1 MSATRSDGERQ
12 PWRASGA
19 RRARAAVA
27 LLVIL
32 GLTAPAA
39 AAQDALLAR
48 LGLDSLRLSGL
59 GASYGVVKASQI
71 VETQTVGVQ
80 ADYGEVWPHWRIVF
94 GVSYWGSRYTD
105 ATVRRFADS
114 LLAAVDDPTGD
125 ATVDLGRVR
134 ASAIALTAE
143 GHWSPRRGRP
153 RLRPYIGG
161 GFGAYAMN
169 AEGRA
174 ISGTFLEDALDNV
187 SAGVAAMGGADLFLA
202 PNLSLGMQARYDLL
216 SGGRFAT
223 LRASLSYIFARGRA

>member
-1 MSATRSDGERQ
+1 M
-12 PWRASGA
+12 P
-19 RRARAAVA
+19 RRARLARRTHTAAA
-27 LLVIL
+27 LLVLTLL
-32 GLTAPAA
+32 GASHAT
-39 AAQDALLAR
+39 AQDASVLER
-48 LGLDSLRLSGL
+48 LGLDRLRLSGL
-59 GASYGVVKASQI
+59 GASYGFVKPSQI
-71 VETQTVGVQ
+71 EDTEVIGVQ
-80 ADYGEVWPHWRIVF
+80 ADYGEVAPHWRVVF

-105 ATVRRFADS
+105 AVVRRFADS

-125 ATVDLGRVR
+125 ATVELGRVR

-153 RLRPYIGG
+153 YLRPYLGG

-187 SAGVAAMGGADLFLA
+187 SAGVAAMAGADLFLA

>member
-1 MSATRSDGERQ
+1 M
-12 PWRASGA
+12 P
-19 RRARAAVA
+19 RRATPSRRLPTAIA
-27 LLVIL
+27 LLVL
-32 GLTAPAA
+32 ACAAAPTA
-39 AAQDALLAR
+39 AAQGSLLER

-59 GASYGVVKASQI
+59 GASYGVVKPSQI
-71 VETQTVGVQ
+71 EETQVIGVQ
-80 ADYGEVWPHWRIVF
+80 ADYGEVAPHWRVIF
-94 GVSYWGSRYTD
+94 GVSYWGSHYTD

-143 GHWSPRRGRP
+143 GHWSPRRGQP
-153 RLRPYIGG
+153 RLRPYLGG

-202 PNLSLGMQARYDLL
+202 PNFSLGMQARYDLL

-223 LRASLSYIFARGRA
+223 LRASLSYVFDRGRA